1 MLYLNYN
8 NNLISFDLITILY
21 NSILDIISLY
31 IYIYI
36 WNAYI
41 SCCNFIL
48 DYICYWNESK
58 FLRQC
63 NLKKKKKKRSKLTIY
78 STMGPPIANSD

>member
-36 WNAYI
+36 YGMLT
-41 SCCNFIL
+41 FLVVIL
-48 DYICYWNESK
+48 S
-58 FLRQC
+58 
-63 NLKKKKKKRSKLTIY
+63 LTIY
-78 STMGPPIANSD
+78 VTGMNPSF

>member
-31 IYIYI
+31 IYIYGMLT
-36 WNAYI
+36 
-41 SCCNFIL
+41 FLVVIL
-48 DYICYWNESK
+48 S
-58 FLRQC
+58 
-63 NLKKKKKKRSKLTIY
+63 LTIY
-78 STMGPPIANSD
+78 VTGMNPSF